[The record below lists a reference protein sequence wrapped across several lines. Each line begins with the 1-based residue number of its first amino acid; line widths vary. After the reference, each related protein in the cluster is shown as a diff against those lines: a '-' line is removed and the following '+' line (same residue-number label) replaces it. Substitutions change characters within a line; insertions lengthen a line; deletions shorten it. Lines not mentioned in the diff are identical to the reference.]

1 MKKIILSIALIAII
15 SNSNAQSRHRK
26 EHYGTE
32 TKIGLGLGIAGAAFI
47 LAGALETP
55 ERQWTPSSTPTQIR
69 NSYNQSGSWGWQPFY
84 QNPNR
89 MACLITGLTLAICSI
104 SIKF

>member
-32 TKIGLGLGIAGAAFI
+32 TKIGLGIAGAAFI